1 MGYRIQAS
9 CLCSIGAKR
18 RNNEDNFYFDGKTLE
33 EENEGLRSPVS
44 IDAELTNGLCMA
56 VFDGIREG
64 NTPTRDS
71 IPVHDGTHLKVSILR
86 EKNTSTNLWPKT
98 FVWKHA
104 AKPDREGYTTRSQKP
119 MQTMDI

>member
-1 MGYRIQAS
+1 MVLFAKVVLSTLALLPFFCFYRKTFRTT
-9 CLCSIGAKR
+9 LDYPY
-18 RNNEDNFYFDGKTLE
+18 NED
-33 EENEGLRSPVS
+33 
-44 IDAELTNGLCMA
+44 TNA
-56 VFDGIREG
+56 RNVASSASTIREG